1 MYELYIVLKQDVMKT
16 VMKYYLLLAALFS
29 LVMVFDS
36 CKKQVESDV
45 VREIVIT
52 DPANGSLTLEEG
64 QSYYVQY
71 YLLPESTMYTAVV
84 DWESSNPA
92 VATVDNGGRISAYA
106 PGYTTITASSG
117 DVKASFELTVN
128 TIPIE
133 SFTVPA
139 SMTVVVG
146 APIPVSLEIK
156 PERASAV
163 SLDWTVDKP
172 DELHIDFVEG
182 RAVLTAEKVGTYK
195 LSVKDKEGKLPA
207 QTMVVTSKEPSEILR
222 LSYKAQRADNL
233 SIGEGTTIVSS
244 DFYLPHYPYD
254 FVKVQLTSGGDID
267 FDKLSV
273 ESENPLICNPEI
285 KSISPKLAHIVL
297 RHKMEFGETPI
308 RVKYE
313 DPTFGT
319 IVRTFTY
326 KKVPE
331 KNSNGIVKLRIQYI
345 APVKPDLV
353 LNIPPI
359 EAVKLGLGEKIGI
372 KSNNSLRAIHCEF
385 SNPDLF
391 NITYYGYGD
400 QYWTNVIELEAKN
413 EKGKSTVTV
422 SDQAGNSFVFEIQ
435 VSKQQFP
442 ADLKLKN
449 SGGKEVVDGKSYLSH
464 IALSETFSFSDAAY
478 VGDWSQTNSTEF
490 SLEPVDGG
498 KSAKITYIGSSVG
511 KYDSIGKSTEIT
523 VFDADHVNS
532 ITFTLAVGLDLR
544 ELKLYTENCM
554 YMGGVC
560 VYLTDENQP
569 RVGFSFIEKENEQR
583 VPRFDESIRIVC
595 SYTPV
600 SAGNMTLTVVSRDEQ
615 NGSFTLQGSPS
626 LVSDLD
632 IGVDFTCYDY
642 FDNHV
647 NGQVRW

>member
-16 VMKYYLLLAALFS
+16 VNIYCLLSAALFS

-36 CKKQVESDV
+36 CKKQVEPDV
-45 VREIVIT
+45 LREIVIT
-52 DPANGSLTLEEG
+52 EPANGSLTLEEG

-195 LSVKDKEGKLPA
+195 LSVRDKEGKLPS
-207 QTMVVTSKEPSEILR
+207 QTIVVTSKEPSEILR

-233 SIGEGTTIVSS
+233 SIGEGETIKSS
-244 DFYLPHYPYD
+244 NFYLPYYPYD
-254 FVKVQLTSGGDID
+254 FVNAQLTSGEDID
-267 FDKLSV
+267 FDKLTV
-273 ESENPLICNPEI
+273 ESENYLICNPEI
-285 KSISPKLAHIVL
+285 RSISTKLAYIVL
-297 RHKMEFGETPI
+297 RHKMTFGETPI
-308 RVKYE
+308 RVKYGH
-313 DPTFGT
+313 PTFGT
-319 IVRTFTY
+319 IVREFTY

-331 KNSNGIVKLRIQYI
+331 NNPTNRVELKIRYI
-345 APVKPDLV
+345 SPAKPDLV
-353 LNIPPI
+353 LNTPPS
-359 EAVKLGLGEKIGI
+359 EAVQLITGEKIKI
-372 KSNNSLRAIHCEF
+372 MSNNSLRSIHCEF

-391 NITYYGYGD
+391 NITYGGYGD
-400 QYWTNVIELEAKN
+400 QYWTGAVELETKK
-413 EKGKSTVTV
+413 EIGKSTVTV
-422 SDQAGNSFVFEIQ
+422 TDQAGNSFAFEIQ

-442 ADLKLKN
+442 QKLKN
-449 SGGKEVVDGKSYLSH
+449 SKGKEVADGKSYLSH
-464 IALSETFSFSDAAY
+464 IDLSETFSFSDAVY
-478 VGDWSQTNSTEF
+478 IGDWSQTNSTEF

-498 KSAKITYIGSSVG
+498 RSAKITYIGSSAD
-511 KYDSIGKSTEIT
+511 KYDSIGKSTEVT
-523 VFDADHVNS
+523 VYDEDHINS
-532 ITFTLAVGLDLR
+532 ITFTLAVGLDLDGLEVYSPGFFDYDGDWSYISSDSRPSVKCYFR
-544 ELKLYTENCM
+544 EK
-554 YMGGVC
+554 
-560 VYLTDENQP
+560 Q
-569 RVGFSFIEKENEQR
+569 SEKR
-583 VPRFDESIRIVC
+583 VPRFDESIVIE
-595 SYTPV
+595 T
-600 SAGNMTLTVVSRDEQ
+600 
-615 NGSFTLQGSPS
+615 GSTHVF
-626 LVSDLD
+626 SDWMRLYLYERNESEGTFVLKGTAD
-632 IGVDFTCYDY
+632 LSDGFKTGVGFNCVDY
-642 FDNHV
+642 FGHNCGGV
-647 NGQVRW
+647 IWW

>member
-1 MYELYIVLKQDVMKT
+1 MKT
-16 VMKYYLLLAALFS
+16 VMKYYLLLAALLS
-29 LVMVFDS
+29 IVMVSDS
-36 CKKQVESDV
+36 CKKQVEPDV
-45 VREIVIT
+45 LREIVIT
-52 DPANGSLTLEEG
+52 EPANGSLTLEEG

-92 VATVDNGGRISAYA
+92 VATVDKGGRISAYA

-182 RAVLTAEKVGTYK
+182 RAVLTAEQVGTYK

-233 SIGEGTTIVSS
+233 SIGEGETIKSS
-244 DFYLPHYPYD
+244 NFYLPYYPYD
-254 FVKVQLTSGGDID
+254 FVKAQLNSGKDID

-273 ESENPLICNPEI
+273 ESDNPHICNPEI
-285 KSISPKLAHIVL
+285 KSISPKQAHIVL

-331 KNSNGIVKLRIQYI
+331 KK
-345 APVKPDLV
+345 
-353 LNIPPI
+353 
-359 EAVKLGLGEKIGI
+359 
-372 KSNNSLRAIHCEF
+372 
-385 SNPDLF
+385 
-391 NITYYGYGD
+391 
-400 QYWTNVIELEAKN
+400 
-413 EKGKSTVTV
+413 
-422 SDQAGNSFVFEIQ
+422 FERY
-435 VSKQQFP
+435 S
-442 ADLKLKN
+442 
-449 SGGKEVVDGKSYLSH
+449 
-464 IALSETFSFSDAAY
+464 
-478 VGDWSQTNSTEF
+478 
-490 SLEPVDGG
+490 
-498 KSAKITYIGSSVG
+498 
-511 KYDSIGKSTEIT
+511 
-523 VFDADHVNS
+523 
-532 ITFTLAVGLDLR
+532 
-544 ELKLYTENCM
+544 
-554 YMGGVC
+554 
-560 VYLTDENQP
+560 
-569 RVGFSFIEKENEQR
+569 
-583 VPRFDESIRIVC
+583 
-595 SYTPV
+595 
-600 SAGNMTLTVVSRDEQ
+600 
-615 NGSFTLQGSPS
+615 
-626 LVSDLD
+626 
-632 IGVDFTCYDY
+632 
-642 FDNHV
+642 
-647 NGQVRW
+647 

>member
-1 MYELYIVLKQDVMKT
+1 MYVTLKQNVMKT
-16 VMKYYLLLAALFS
+16 VNIYCLLSAALFS

-36 CKKQVESDV
+36 CKKQVEPDV
-45 VREIVIT
+45 LREIVIT
-52 DPANGSLTLEEG
+52 EPANGSLTLEEG

-92 VATVDNGGRISAYA
+92 VATVDNGGRISAYV
-106 PGYTTITASSG
+106 PGYATITASSG

-172 DELHIDFVEG
+172 DELHIGFVEG
-182 RAVLTAEKVGTYK
+182 RAVLTAEKVGIYK
-195 LSVKDKEGKLPA
+195 LSVKDKAGKLPS

-254 FVKVQLTSGGDID
+254 FVNAQLASEEDID
-267 FDKLSV
+267 FDKLTV

-285 KSISPKLAHIVL
+285 RSISTKLAYIVL

-308 RVKYE
+308 RVKYGH
-313 DPTFGT
+313 PTFGT
-319 IVRTFTY
+319 IVREFTY

-331 KNSNGIVKLRIQYI
+331 NNPTNIVELKIQYI
-345 APVKPDLV
+345 SPVKPDLV
-353 LNIPPI
+353 LNTPPS
-359 EAVKLGLGEKIGI
+359 EAVQLITGEKIKI
-372 KSNNSLRAIHCEF
+372 MSNNSLRSIHCEF

-391 NITYYGYGD
+391 NITYRGYGD
-400 QYWTNVIELEAKN
+400 QYWTGAVELETKK
-413 EKGKSTVTV
+413 EIGKSTVTV
-422 SDQAGNSFVFEIQ
+422 TDQAGNSFVFEIQ

-442 ADLKLKN
+442 QKLKN
-449 SGGKEVVDGKSYLSH
+449 SKGKEVADGKSYLSH
-464 IALSETFSFSDAAY
+464 IALSETFSFSDAVY
-478 VGDWSQTNSTEF
+478 IGDWSQTNSTEF

-498 KSAKITYIGSSVG
+498 RSAKITYIGSSAD
-511 KYDSIGKSTEIT
+511 KYDSIGKSTEVT
-523 VFDADHVNS
+523 VYDEDHINS
-532 ITFTLAVGLDLR
+532 ITFTLAVGLDLDGLEVYSPGFFDYDGDWSYISSDSRPSVKCYFR
-544 ELKLYTENCM
+544 EK
-554 YMGGVC
+554 
-560 VYLTDENQP
+560 Q
-569 RVGFSFIEKENEQR
+569 SEKR
-583 VPRFDESIRIVC
+583 VPRFDESIVIE
-595 SYTPV
+595 T
-600 SAGNMTLTVVSRDEQ
+600 
-615 NGSFTLQGSPS
+615 GSTQVF
-626 LVSDLD
+626 SDWMRLYLYERNESEGTFVLKGTAD
-632 IGVDFTCYDY
+632 LSDGFKTGVGFNCVDY
-642 FDNHV
+642 FGHNCGGV
-647 NGQVRW
+647 IWW

>member
-16 VMKYYLLLAALFS
+16 VMKYYLLLAALLS
-29 LVMVFDS
+29 IVMVSDS
-36 CKKQVESDV
+36 CKKQVEPDV
-45 VREIVIT
+45 LREIVIT
-52 DPANGSLTLEEG
+52 EPANGSLTLEEG

-106 PGYTTITASSG
+106 PGYATITASSG

-128 TIPIE
+128 HIPVE

-146 APIPVSLEIK
+146 APISVPLEIK

-233 SIGEGTTIVSS
+233 SIGEGETIKSS
-244 DFYLPHYPYD
+244 NFYLPYYPYD

-308 RVKYE
+308 RVKYGH
-313 DPTFGT
+313 PTFGT
-319 IVRTFTY
+319 IVREFTY

-331 KNSNGIVKLRIQYI
+331 NNPTDVVKLKIQYI
-345 APVKPDLV
+345 SPVKPDLV

-464 IALSETFSFSDAAY
+464 IVLSETFSFSDAAY
-478 VGDWSQTNSTEF
+478 TGDWSQTNSNEF
-490 SLEPVDGG
+490 RLEPIDGG
-498 KSAKITYIGSSVG
+498 KSAKITYIGSTAD

-523 VFDADHVNS
+523 VYDEDHVNS
-532 ITFTLAVGLDLR
+532 IKFTLAVGLDLS
-544 ELKLYTENCM
+544 ELKLYTEDCT
-554 YMGGVC
+554 YRDGVC
-560 VYLTDENQP
+560 IYVSPSSQP
-569 RVGFSFIEKENEQR
+569 RVIYSFVEKLSER
-583 VPRFDESIRIVC
+583 GVPRFDESIRIVC
-595 SYTPV
+595 YYIPLSQ
-600 SAGNMTLTVVSRDEQ
+600 GDMTLTVVSRDER
-615 NGSFTLQGSPS
+615 NGFFTLQGSP
-626 LVSDLD
+626 DLNPSMKH
-632 IGVDFTCYDY
+632 GVDFECYDY
-642 FDNHV
+642 FGNKRS
-647 NGQVRW
+647 GQVIW

>member
-1 MYELYIVLKQDVMKT
+1 MYVTLKQDVMKT
-16 VMKYYLLLAALFS
+16 VNIYCLLSAALFS

-36 CKKQVESDV
+36 CKKQVEPDV
-45 VREIVIT
+45 LREIVIT
-52 DPANGSLTLEEG
+52 EPANGSLTLEGG

-106 PGYTTITASSG
+106 PGYATITASSG

-195 LSVKDKEGKLPA
+195 LSVKDKEGKLPS

-233 SIGEGTTIVSS
+233 SIGEGETIKSS
-244 DFYLPHYPYD
+244 NFYLPYYPYD

-442 ADLKLKN
+442 QGLKLKN
-449 SGGKEVVDGKSYLSH
+449 SKNKEVVDGKSYLSH
-464 IALSETFSFSDAAY
+464 ITLSETFSFSDAAY

-490 SLEPVDGG
+490 SLEPLDGG

>member
-16 VMKYYLLLAALFS
+16 VMKYYLLLAALLS
-29 LVMVFDS
+29 IVMVSDS
-36 CKKQVESDV
+36 CKKQVEPDV
-45 VREIVIT
+45 LREIVIT
-52 DPANGSLTLEEG
+52 EPANGSLTLEEG
-64 QSYYVQY
+64 QSYYIQY
-71 YLLPESTMYTAVV
+71 YLLPESAMYTAVV

-182 RAVLTAEKVGTYK
+182 SAVLTAEKVGTYK

-222 LSYKAQRADNL
+222 LAYRTPRAENL

-244 DFYLPHYPYD
+244 NFYLPYYPYD
-254 FVKVQLTSGGDID
+254 FVNAQLTSEEDID
-267 FDKLSV
+267 FDKLTV
-273 ESENPLICNPEI
+273 ESENSLICNPEI
-285 KSISPKLAHIVL
+285 RSISTKLSYIVL
-297 RHKMEFGETPI
+297 RHKMTFGETPI
-308 RVKYE
+308 RVKYGH
-313 DPTFGT
+313 PTFGT
-319 IVRTFTY
+319 IVREFTY

-331 KNSNGIVKLRIQYI
+331 NNPTNIVKLKIKYI
-345 APVKPDLV
+345 SPVKPDLV
-353 LNIPPI
+353 LNTPPS
-359 EAVKLGLGEKIGI
+359 EAVQLITGEKIEI
-372 KSNNSLRAIHCEF
+372 MSNNSLRSIHCEF

-400 QYWTNVIELEAKN
+400 QYWTRVVGLETKK
-413 EKGKSTVTV
+413 EIGKSTVTV
-422 SDQAGNSFVFEIQ
+422 TDQAGNSFVFEIQ

-442 ADLKLKN
+442 QKLKN
-449 SGGKEVVDGKSYLSH
+449 SKGKEVADGKSYLSH
-464 IALSETFSFSDAAY
+464 IDLSETFSFSDAVY
-478 VGDWSQTNSTEF
+478 IGDWSQTNSTEF

-498 KSAKITYIGSSVG
+498 RSAKITYIGSSAD
-511 KYDSIGKSTEIT
+511 KYDSIGKSTEVT
-523 VFDADHVNS
+523 VYDEDHINS
-532 ITFTLAVGLDLR
+532 ITFTLAVGLDLS
-544 ELKLYTENCM
+544 ELKLYTEDCTYDN
-554 YMGGVC
+554 GVC
-560 VYLTDENQP
+560 IYVSPSSQP
-569 RVGFSFIEKENEQR
+569 RVIYSFVEKLSER
-583 VPRFDESIRIVC
+583 GVPRFDESIRIVC
-595 SYTPV
+595 YYIPLSQ
-600 SAGNMTLTVVSRDEQ
+600 GDMTLTVVSRDER
-615 NGSFTLQGSPS
+615 NGVFTLQGSP
-626 LVSDLD
+626 DLNPSMKH
-632 IGVDFTCYDY
+632 GVDFECYDY
-642 FDNHV
+642 FGNKSS
-647 NGQVRW
+647 GQVRW

>member
-16 VMKYYLLLAALFS
+16 VMKYCLLLAALFS

-36 CKKQVESDV
+36 CKKQVEPDV
-45 VREIVIT
+45 LREIVIT
-52 DPANGSLTLEEG
+52 EPANGSLTLEEG

-92 VATVDNGGRISAYA
+92 VATVDKGGRISAYA

-195 LSVKDKEGKLPA
+195 LSVKDKEGKLPS
-207 QTMVVTSKEPSEILR
+207 QTIVVTSKGPSEILR
-222 LSYKAQRADNL
+222 LAYRTPRAENL

-244 DFYLPHYPYD
+244 NFYLPYYPYD
-254 FVKVQLTSGGDID
+254 FVNAQLTSEEDID
-267 FDKLSV
+267 FDKLTV
-273 ESENPLICNPEI
+273 ESENSLICNPEI
-285 KSISPKLAHIVL
+285 RSISTKLAYIVL
-297 RHKMEFGETPI
+297 RHKMTFGETPI
-308 RVKYE
+308 RVKYGH
-313 DPTFGT
+313 PTFGT
-319 IVRTFTY
+319 IVREFTY

-331 KNSNGIVKLRIQYI
+331 NNPTNRVELKIQYI
-345 APVKPDLV
+345 SPAKPDLV
-353 LNIPPI
+353 LNTPPS
-359 EAVKLGLGEKIGI
+359 EAVQLITGEKIKI
-372 KSNNSLRAIHCEF
+372 MSNNSLRSIHCEF

-391 NITYYGYGD
+391 NITYGGYGD
-400 QYWTNVIELEAKN
+400 QYWTGAVELETKK
-413 EKGKSTVTV
+413 EIGKSTVTV
-422 SDQAGNSFVFEIQ
+422 TDQAGNSFAFEIQ

-442 ADLKLKN
+442 QKLKN
-449 SGGKEVVDGKSYLSH
+449 SKGKEVADGKSYLSH
-464 IALSETFSFSDAAY
+464 IDLSETFSFSDAVY
-478 VGDWSQTNSTEF
+478 MGDWSQTNSTEF

-498 KSAKITYIGSSVG
+498 RSAKITYIGSSAD
-511 KYDSIGKSTEIT
+511 KYDSIGKSTEVT
-523 VFDADHVNS
+523 VYDEDHINS
-532 ITFTLAVGLDLR
+532 ITFTLAVGLDLDGLEVYSPGFFDYDGDWSYISSDSRPSVKCYFR
-544 ELKLYTENCM
+544 EKQSE
-554 YMGGVC
+554 
-560 VYLTDENQP
+560 E
-569 RVGFSFIEKENEQR
+569 R
-583 VPRFDESIRIVC
+583 VPRFDESIVIE
-595 SYTPV
+595 T
-600 SAGNMTLTVVSRDEQ
+600 
-615 NGSFTLQGSPS
+615 GSTQVFSGWMRLELFDRNESEGTFVLKGTAD
-626 LVSDLD
+626 LSDGFKT
-632 IGVDFTCYDY
+632 GVGFNCVDY
-642 FDNHV
+642 FGHNCGGV
-647 NGQVRW
+647 IWW

>member
-1 MYELYIVLKQDVMKT
+1 MKT
-16 VMKYYLLLAALFS
+16 VNIYCLLSAALFS

-36 CKKQVESDV
+36 CKKQVEPDV
-45 VREIVIT
+45 LREIVIT
-52 DPANGSLTLEEG
+52 EPANGSLTLEEG

-92 VATVDNGGRISAYA
+92 VATVDNGGRISAYV

-195 LSVKDKEGKLPA
+195 LSVKDKEGKLPS
-207 QTMVVTSKEPSEILR
+207 QTIVVTSKEPSEILR
-222 LSYKAQRADNL
+222 LAYRTPRAENL

-244 DFYLPHYPYD
+244 NFYLPYYPYD
-254 FVKVQLTSGGDID
+254 FVNAQLTSGEDID
-267 FDKLSV
+267 FDKLTV
-273 ESENPLICNPEI
+273 ESENSLICNPEI
-285 KSISPKLAHIVL
+285 RSISTKLAYIVL

-308 RVKYE
+308 RVKYGH
-313 DPTFGT
+313 PTFGT
-319 IVRTFTY
+319 IVREFTY

-331 KNSNGIVKLRIQYI
+331 NNPTNIVELKIQYI
-345 APVKPDLV
+345 SPAKPDLV
-353 LNIPPI
+353 LNTPPS
-359 EAVKLGLGEKIGI
+359 EAVQLITGEKIKI
-372 KSNNSLRAIHCEF
+372 MSNNSLRSIHCEF

-391 NITYYGYGD
+391 NITYDGYGD
-400 QYWTNVIELEAKN
+400 QYWTRAVGLETKK
-413 EKGKSTVTV
+413 EIGKSTVTV
-422 SDQAGNSFVFEIQ
+422 TDQTGNSFVFEIQ

-442 ADLKLKN
+442 QKLKN
-449 SGGKEVVDGKSYLSH
+449 SKGKEVADGKSYLSH
-464 IALSETFSFSDAAY
+464 IALSETFSFSDAVY
-478 VGDWSQTNSTEF
+478 MGDWSQTNSTEF

-498 KSAKITYIGSSVG
+498 RSAKITYIGSSAD
-511 KYDSIGKSTEIT
+511 KYDSIGKSTEVT
-523 VFDADHVNS
+523 VYDEDHINS
-532 ITFTLAVGLDLR
+532 ITFTLAVGLDLDGLEVYSPGFFDYDGDWSYISSDSKPSVKCYFR
-544 ELKLYTENCM
+544 EK
-554 YMGGVC
+554 
-560 VYLTDENQP
+560 Q
-569 RVGFSFIEKENEQR
+569 SEKR
-583 VPRFDESIRIVC
+583 VPRFDESIVIE
-595 SYTPV
+595 T
-600 SAGNMTLTVVSRDEQ
+600 
-615 NGSFTLQGSPS
+615 GSTQVF
-626 LVSDLD
+626 SDWMRLYLYERNESEGTFVLKGTAD
-632 IGVDFTCYDY
+632 LSDGFKTGVGFNCVDY
-642 FDNHV
+642 FGHNCGGV
-647 NGQVRW
+647 IWW

>member
-16 VMKYYLLLAALFS
+16 VMKYCLLLAALLS
-29 LVMVFDS
+29 IVMVSDS
-36 CKKQVESDV
+36 CKKQVEPDV

-52 DPANGSLTLEEG
+52 EPANGSLTLEEG

-92 VATVDNGGRISAYA
+92 VATVDKGGRISAYA

-146 APIPVSLEIK
+146 APISVSLEIK

-195 LSVKDKEGKLPA
+195 LSVKDKERKLPS
-207 QTMVVTSKEPSEILR
+207 QTIVVTSKEPSEIIR
-222 LSYKAQRADNL
+222 LAYRTPRAENL
-233 SIGEGTTIVSS
+233 SIGEGETIKSS
-244 DFYLPHYPYD
+244 NFYLPYYPYD

-285 KSISPKLAHIVL
+285 RSISTKLAYIVL

-308 RVKYE
+308 RVKYGH
-313 DPTFGT
+313 PTFGT
-319 IVRTFTY
+319 IVREFTY

-331 KNSNGIVKLRIQYI
+331 NNPTNIVELKIQYI
-345 APVKPDLV
+345 SPAKPDLV
-353 LNIPPI
+353 INTPPS
-359 EAVKLGLGEKIGI
+359 EAVQLITGEKIKI
-372 KSNNSLRAIHCEF
+372 MSNNSLRSIHCEF

-391 NITYYGYGD
+391 NITYAGYGD
-400 QYWTNVIELEAKN
+400 QYWTRVVGLETKK
-413 EKGKSTVTV
+413 EIGRSTVTV
-422 SDQAGNSFVFEIQ
+422 TDQAGNSFAFEIQ

-442 ADLKLKN
+442 QKLKN
-449 SGGKEVVDGKSYLSH
+449 SKGKEVADGKSYLSH
-464 IALSETFSFSDAAY
+464 IDLSETFSFSDAVY
-478 VGDWSQTNSTEF
+478 IGDWSQTNSTEF

-498 KSAKITYIGSSVG
+498 RSAKITYIGSSAD
-511 KYDSIGKSTEIT
+511 KYDSIGKSTEVT
-523 VFDADHVNS
+523 VYDEDHINS
-532 ITFTLAVGLDLR
+532 ITFTLAVGLDLDGLEVYSPGFFNYDGDWSYISSDSRPSVKCYFR
-544 ELKLYTENCM
+544 EK
-554 YMGGVC
+554 
-560 VYLTDENQP
+560 Q
-569 RVGFSFIEKENEQR
+569 SEKR
-583 VPRFDESIRIVC
+583 VPRFDESIVIE
-595 SYTPV
+595 T
-600 SAGNMTLTVVSRDEQ
+600 
-615 NGSFTLQGSPS
+615 GSTQVF
-626 LVSDLD
+626 SDWMRLYLYERNESEGTFVLKGTAD
-632 IGVDFTCYDY
+632 LSDGFKTGVGFNCVDY
-642 FDNHV
+642 FGHNCGGV
-647 NGQVRW
+647 IWW

>member
-16 VMKYYLLLAALFS
+16 VMKYYLLLAALLS
-29 LVMVFDS
+29 IVMVSDS
-36 CKKQVESDV
+36 CKKQVEPDV
-45 VREIVIT
+45 LREIVIT
-52 DPANGSLTLEEG
+52 EPANGSLTLEEG
-64 QSYYVQY
+64 QSYYIQY
-71 YLLPESTMYTAVV
+71 YLLPESAMYTAVV

-182 RAVLTAEKVGTYK
+182 SAVLTAEKVGTYK

-233 SIGEGTTIVSS
+233 SIGEGETIKSS
-244 DFYLPHYPYD
+244 NFYLPYYPYD

-442 ADLKLKN
+442 PDLKLKN
-449 SGGKEVVDGKSYLSH
+449 SSGKKVADGKSYLSH

-478 VGDWSQTNSTEF
+478 TGDWSHTNSTEF
-490 SLEPVDGG
+490 SLEPIDGG
-498 KSAKITYIGSSVG
+498 KSAKITYIGSTAD
-511 KYDSIGKSTEIT
+511 KYDSIGKSTEVT
-523 VFDADHVNS
+523 VYDADHVNY
-532 ITFTLAVGLDLR
+532 IKFTLAVGLDLS
-544 ELKLYTENCM
+544 ELKLYTEDCRYDN
-554 YMGGVC
+554 GVC
-560 VYLTDENQP
+560 IYVSPSSQP
-569 RVGFSFIEKENEQR
+569 RVIYSFVEKLSER
-583 VPRFDESIRIVC
+583 IVPRFDESIRIIC
-595 SYTPV
+595 YSMPL
-600 SAGNMTLTVVSRDEQ
+600 SNGDMTLTVVSRDER
-615 NGSFTLQGSPS
+615 NGVFTLQGSP
-626 LVSDLD
+626 DLD
-632 IGVDFTCYDY
+632 PSMKHGVNFECYDY
-642 FDNHV
+642 FGNRCD
-647 NGQVRW
+647 GQVRW

>member
-16 VMKYYLLLAALFS
+16 VMKYCLLLAALLS
-29 LVMVFDS
+29 IVMVSDS
-36 CKKQVESDV
+36 CKKQVEPDV
-45 VREIVIT
+45 LREIVIT
-52 DPANGSLTLEEG
+52 EPANGSLTLEEG

-92 VATVDNGGRISAYA
+92 VATVDKGGRISAYA

-233 SIGEGTTIVSS
+233 SIGEGATIVSS
-244 DFYLPHYPYD
+244 DFYLPYYPYD

-267 FDKLSV
+267 FDKLTV

-359 EAVKLGLGEKIGI
+359 EALKLGLGEKIGI
-372 KSNNSLRAIHCEF
+372 TSNNSLRAIHCEF

-400 QYWTNVIELEAKN
+400 QYWTNIIELEAKN

-422 SDQAGNSFVFEIQ
+422 TDQAGNSFVFEIQ

-442 ADLKLKN
+442 PDLKLKN
-449 SGGKEVVDGKSYLSH
+449 SSGKKVADGKSYLSH

-478 VGDWSQTNSTEF
+478 TGDWSHTNSTEF
-490 SLEPVDGG
+490 SLEPIDGG
-498 KSAKITYIGSSVG
+498 KSAKITYIGSTAD
-511 KYDSIGKSTEIT
+511 KYDSIGKSTEVT
-523 VFDADHVNS
+523 VYDADHVNS
-532 ITFTLAVGLDLR
+532 IKFTLAVGLDLS
-544 ELKLYTENCM
+544 ELKLYTEDCTYDN
-554 YMGGVC
+554 GVC
-560 VYLTDENQP
+560 IYVSPSSQP
-569 RVGFSFIEKENEQR
+569 RVIYSFVEKLSER
-583 VPRFDESIRIVC
+583 IVPRFDESIRIVC
-595 SYTPV
+595 YYIPLSQ
-600 SAGNMTLTVVSRDEQ
+600 GDMTLTVVSRDER
-615 NGSFTLQGSPS
+615 NGVFTLQGSP
-626 LVSDLD
+626 DLNPSMKH
-632 IGVDFTCYDY
+632 GVNFECYDY
-642 FDNHV
+642 FGNRC

>member
-1 MYELYIVLKQDVMKT
+1 MKT
-16 VMKYYLLLAALFS
+16 VNIYCLLSAALFS

-36 CKKQVESDV
+36 CKKQVEPDV
-45 VREIVIT
+45 LREIVIT
-52 DPANGSLTLEEG
+52 EPANGSLTLEGG

-106 PGYTTITASSG
+106 PGYATITASSG

-195 LSVKDKEGKLPA
+195 LSVKDKEGKLPS

-233 SIGEGTTIVSS
+233 SIGEGETIKSS
-244 DFYLPHYPYD
+244 NFYLPYYPYD

-442 ADLKLKN
+442 QGLKLKN
-449 SGGKEVVDGKSYLSH
+449 SKNKEVVDGKSYLSH
-464 IALSETFSFSDAAY
+464 ITLSETFSFSDAAY

-490 SLEPVDGG
+490 SLEPLDGG

>member
-1 MYELYIVLKQDVMKT
+1 
-16 VMKYYLLLAALFS
+16 MKYCLLLAALLS
-29 LVMVFDS
+29 IVMVSDS
-36 CKKQVESDV
+36 CKKQVEPDV

-52 DPANGSLTLEEG
+52 EPANGSLTLEEG

-84 DWESSNPA
+84 DWKSSNPA
-92 VATVDNGGRISAYA
+92 VATVDKGGRISAYA

-182 RAVLTAEKVGTYK
+182 SAVLTAEKVGTYK

-233 SIGEGTTIVSS
+233 SIGEGATIVSS
-244 DFYLPHYPYD
+244 DFYLPYYPYD

-267 FDKLSV
+267 FDKLTV
-273 ESENPLICNPEI
+273 ESENSLICNPEI
-285 KSISPKLAHIVL
+285 RSISTKLAYIVL
-297 RHKMEFGETPI
+297 RHKMTFGETPI
-308 RVKYE
+308 RVKYGH
-313 DPTFGT
+313 PTFGT
-319 IVRTFTY
+319 IVREFTY

-331 KNSNGIVKLRIQYI
+331 NNPTNIVKLKIKYI
-345 APVKPDLV
+345 SPVKPDLV
-353 LNIPPI
+353 LNTPPS
-359 EAVKLGLGEKIGI
+359 EAVQLITGEKIEI
-372 KSNNSLRAIHCEF
+372 MSNNSLRSIHCEF

-400 QYWTNVIELEAKN
+400 QYWTRVVGLETKK
-413 EKGKSTVTV
+413 EIGKSTVTV
-422 SDQAGNSFVFEIQ
+422 TDQAGNSFAFEIQ

-442 ADLKLKN
+442 QKLKN
-449 SGGKEVVDGKSYLSH
+449 SKGKEVADGKSYLSH
-464 IALSETFSFSDAAY
+464 IDLSETFSFSDAVY
-478 VGDWSQTNSTEF
+478 IGDWSQTNSTEF

-498 KSAKITYIGSSVG
+498 RSAKITYIGSSAD
-511 KYDSIGKSTEIT
+511 KYDSIGKSTEVT
-523 VFDADHVNS
+523 VYDEDHINS
-532 ITFTLAVGLDLR
+532 ITFTLAVGLDLDGLEVYSPGFFNYDGDWSYISSDSRPSVKCYFR
-544 ELKLYTENCM
+544 EK
-554 YMGGVC
+554 
-560 VYLTDENQP
+560 Q
-569 RVGFSFIEKENEQR
+569 SEKR
-583 VPRFDESIRIVC
+583 VPRFDESIVIE
-595 SYTPV
+595 T
-600 SAGNMTLTVVSRDEQ
+600 
-615 NGSFTLQGSPS
+615 GSTQVF
-626 LVSDLD
+626 SDWMRLYLYERNESEGTFVLKGTAD
-632 IGVDFTCYDY
+632 LSDGFKTGVGFNCVDY
-642 FDNHV
+642 FGHNCGGV
-647 NGQVRW
+647 IWW

>member
-1 MYELYIVLKQDVMKT
+1 MKT
-16 VMKYYLLLAALFS
+16 VMKYCLLLAALLS
-29 LVMVFDS
+29 IVMVSDS
-36 CKKQVESDV
+36 CKKQVEPDV
-45 VREIVIT
+45 LREIVIT
-52 DPANGSLTLEEG
+52 EPANGSLTLEEG

-146 APIPVSLEIK
+146 APISVSLEIK

-195 LSVKDKEGKLPA
+195 LSVKDKEGKLPS
-207 QTMVVTSKEPSEILR
+207 QTIVVTSKDPSEILR
-222 LSYKAQRADNL
+222 LAYRTPRAENL

-244 DFYLPHYPYD
+244 NFYLPYYPYD
-254 FVKVQLTSGGDID
+254 FFNAQLTSGEDID
-267 FDKLSV
+267 FDKLTV
-273 ESENPLICNPEI
+273 ESENSLICNPEI
-285 KSISPKLAHIVL
+285 RSISTKLAYIVL

-308 RVKYE
+308 RVKYGH
-313 DPTFGT
+313 PTFGT
-319 IVRTFTY
+319 IVREFTY

-331 KNSNGIVKLRIQYI
+331 NNPTNIVELNIQYI
-345 APVKPDLV
+345 SPAKPDLV
-353 LNIPPI
+353 LNTPPS
-359 EAVKLGLGEKIGI
+359 EAVQLITGEKIKI
-372 KSNNSLRAIHCEF
+372 MSNNSLRSIHCEF

-391 NITYYGYGD
+391 NITYAGYGD
-400 QYWTNVIELEAKN
+400 QYWTRVVGLETKK
-413 EKGKSTVTV
+413 EIGKSTVTV
-422 SDQAGNSFVFEIQ
+422 TDQAGNSFAFEIQ

-442 ADLKLKN
+442 QKLKN
-449 SGGKEVVDGKSYLSH
+449 SKGKEVADGKSYLSH

-478 VGDWSQTNSTEF
+478 TGDWSHTNSTEF
-490 SLEPVDGG
+490 SLEPIDGG
-498 KSAKITYIGSSVG
+498 KSAKITYIGSTAD
-511 KYDSIGKSTEIT
+511 KYDSIGKSTEVT
-523 VFDADHVNS
+523 VYDADHVNY
-532 ITFTLAVGLDLR
+532 IKFTLAVGLDLS
-544 ELKLYTENCM
+544 ELKLYTEDCR
-554 YMGGVC
+554 YDYGVC
-560 VYLTDENQP
+560 IYVSPSSQP
-569 RVGFSFIEKENEQR
+569 RVIYSFVEKLSER
-583 VPRFDESIRIVC
+583 IVPRFDESIRIIC
-595 SYTPV
+595 YSMPL
-600 SAGNMTLTVVSRDEQ
+600 SNGDMTLTVVSRDER
-615 NGSFTLQGSPS
+615 NGVFTLQGSP
-626 LVSDLD
+626 DLD
-632 IGVDFTCYDY
+632 PSMKHGVNFECYDY
-642 FDNHV
+642 FGNRC

>member
-1 MYELYIVLKQDVMKT
+1 MKT
-16 VMKYYLLLAALFS
+16 VNIYCLLSAALFS

-36 CKKQVESDV
+36 CKKQVEPDV
-45 VREIVIT
+45 LREIVIT
-52 DPANGSLTLEEG
+52 EPANGSLTLEEG

-233 SIGEGTTIVSS
+233 SIGEGETIKSS
-244 DFYLPHYPYD
+244 NFYLPYYPYD
-254 FVKVQLTSGGDID
+254 FVNAQLTSGEDID
-267 FDKLSV
+267 FDKLTV
-273 ESENPLICNPEI
+273 ESENSLICNPEI
-285 KSISPKLAHIVL
+285 RSISTKLAYIVL

-308 RVKYE
+308 RVKYGH
-313 DPTFGT
+313 PTFGT
-319 IVRTFTY
+319 IVREFTY

-331 KNSNGIVKLRIQYI
+331 NNPTNIVELKIQYI
-345 APVKPDLV
+345 SPVKPDLV
-353 LNIPPI
+353 LNTPPS
-359 EAVKLGLGEKIGI
+359 EAVQLITGEKIKI
-372 KSNNSLRAIHCEF
+372 MSNNSLRSIHCEF

-391 NITYYGYGD
+391 NITYRGYGD
-400 QYWTNVIELEAKN
+400 QYWTGAVELETKK
-413 EKGKSTVTV
+413 EIGKSTVTV
-422 SDQAGNSFVFEIQ
+422 TDQAGNSFVFEIQ

-442 ADLKLKN
+442 QKLKN
-449 SGGKEVVDGKSYLSH
+449 SKGKEVADGKSYLSH
-464 IALSETFSFSDAAY
+464 IDLSETFSFSDAVY
-478 VGDWSQTNSTEF
+478 IGDWSQTNSTEF

-498 KSAKITYIGSSVG
+498 RSAKITYIGSSAD
-511 KYDSIGKSTEIT
+511 KYDSIGKSTEVT
-523 VFDADHVNS
+523 VYDEDHINS
-532 ITFTLAVGLDLR
+532 ITFTLAVGLDLDGLEVYSPGFFNYDGDWSYISSDSRPSVKCYFR
-544 ELKLYTENCM
+544 EK
-554 YMGGVC
+554 
-560 VYLTDENQP
+560 Q
-569 RVGFSFIEKENEQR
+569 SEKR
-583 VPRFDESIRIVC
+583 VPRFDESIVIE
-595 SYTPV
+595 T
-600 SAGNMTLTVVSRDEQ
+600 
-615 NGSFTLQGSPS
+615 GSTQVF
-626 LVSDLD
+626 SDWMRLYLYERNESEGTFVLKGTAD
-632 IGVDFTCYDY
+632 LSDGFKTGVGFNCADY
-642 FDNHV
+642 FGHNCGGV
-647 NGQVRW
+647 IWW

>member
-16 VMKYYLLLAALFS
+16 VMKYCLLLAALLS
-29 LVMVFDS
+29 IVMVSDS
-36 CKKQVESDV
+36 CKKQVEPDV

-52 DPANGSLTLEEG
+52 EPANGSLTLEEG

-92 VATVDNGGRISAYA
+92 VATVDKGGRISAYA

-146 APIPVSLEIK
+146 APISVSLEIK

-195 LSVKDKEGKLPA
+195 LSVKDKEGKLPS
-207 QTMVVTSKEPSEILR
+207 QTIVVTSKEPSEILR
-222 LSYKAQRADNL
+222 LAYRTPRAENL

-244 DFYLPHYPYD
+244 NFYLPYYPYD
-254 FVKVQLTSGGDID
+254 FVNAQLTSEEDID
-267 FDKLSV
+267 FDKLTV
-273 ESENPLICNPEI
+273 ESENSLICNPEI
-285 KSISPKLAHIVL
+285 RSISTKLAYIVL
-297 RHKMEFGETPI
+297 RHKMTFGETPI
-308 RVKYE
+308 RVKYGH
-313 DPTFGT
+313 PTFGT
-319 IVRTFTY
+319 IVREFTY

-331 KNSNGIVKLRIQYI
+331 NNPTNIVELKIQYVSP
-345 APVKPDLV
+345 AKPDLV
-353 LNIPPI
+353 LNTPPS
-359 EAVKLGLGEKIGI
+359 EAVQLITGEKIEI
-372 KSNNSLRAIHCEF
+372 MSNNSLRSIHCEF

-400 QYWTNVIELEAKN
+400 QYWTRVVGLETKK
-413 EKGKSTVTV
+413 EIGKSTVTV
-422 SDQAGNSFVFEIQ
+422 TDQAGNSFVFEIQ

-442 ADLKLKN
+442 QKLKN
-449 SGGKEVVDGKSYLSH
+449 SKGKEVADGKSYLSH
-464 IALSETFSFSDAAY
+464 IDLSETFSFSDAVY
-478 VGDWSQTNSTEF
+478 IGDWSQTNSTEF

-498 KSAKITYIGSSVG
+498 RSAKITYIGSSAD
-511 KYDSIGKSTEIT
+511 KYDSIGKSTEVT
-523 VFDADHVNS
+523 VYDEDHINS
-532 ITFTLAVGLDLR
+532 ITFTLAVGLDLDGLEVYSPGFFDYDGDWSYISSDSRPSVKCYFR
-544 ELKLYTENCM
+544 EK
-554 YMGGVC
+554 
-560 VYLTDENQP
+560 Q
-569 RVGFSFIEKENEQR
+569 SEKR
-583 VPRFDESIRIVC
+583 VPRFDESIVIE
-595 SYTPV
+595 T
-600 SAGNMTLTVVSRDEQ
+600 
-615 NGSFTLQGSPS
+615 GSTQVFSGWMRLELFDRNESEGTFVLKGTAD
-626 LVSDLD
+626 LSDGFKT
-632 IGVDFTCYDY
+632 GVGFCCADY
-642 FDNHV
+642 FGHNRGGV
-647 NGQVRW
+647 IWW